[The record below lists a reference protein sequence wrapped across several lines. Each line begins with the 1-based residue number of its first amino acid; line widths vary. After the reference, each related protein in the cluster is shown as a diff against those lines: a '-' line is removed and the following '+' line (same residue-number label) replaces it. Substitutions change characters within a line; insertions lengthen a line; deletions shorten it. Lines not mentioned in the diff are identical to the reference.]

1 MVIFGR
7 VRHYF
12 GVHHDRSRELQTYR
26 VAIDRPL
33 VLANTLAYAVERLV
47 SLPNVESSRLSD

>member
-1 MVIFGR
+1 MVIFGC

-26 VAIDRPL
+26 VATDRTL
-33 VLANTLAYAVERLV
+33 VLTNRVGHTLERLV